1 MSVHI
6 EDITVAT
13 RDWVNRNRGRINNP
27 HNLDGLVFNIVVA
40 AHRVADDVIDP
51 TSFVNGEV
59 NEDGTVERDN
69 AVDVLETYVDVMAGL
84 EVTFDG
90 DVEPAVAADPDDYV
104 NLFRDNVDEFEKA
117 LADQGGLSSCVGL
130 QDAIETAGL
139 AWMNEKTHES
149 LTDFVENVLP
159 DIVDDLD
166 DELYG

>member
-6 EDITVAT
+6 EDIAVAA
-13 RDWVNRNRGRINNP
+13 RDWVNSNRGRINNP
-27 HNLDGLVFNIVVA
+27 HNLDGLVFNIVIA

-51 TSFVNGEV
+51 MSFVNGEV

-69 AVDVLETYVDVMAGL
+69 AVDVLEEYVGAMAGL

-90 DVEPAVAADPDDYV
+90 DVEPVVAANPDDYV

-117 LADQGGLSSCVGL
+117 LADHGGLSGCSGL

>member
-40 AHRVADDVIDP
+40 THRVADDVIDP

-69 AVDVLETYVDVMAGL
+69 AVDVLETYVDAMAGL

-90 DVEPAVAADPDDYV
+90 DVEPAVAAHPDDYV
-104 NLFRDNVDEFEKA
+104 NLFRDNVDEFEKT
-117 LADQGGLSSCVGL
+117 LADHGGLSSCAGL

-149 LTDFVENVLP
+149 LTNFVENILP